1 MSFRALFL
9 KIRFWTRVEHTEAGG
24 CAWDT
29 QSRLAT
35 SPRLRLAAPLLS
47 SQGSGAPHPPGAQSH
62 ARRWEP
68 QATAGGTERPH
79 CGLSKGQSCG
89 RSGTGTPSTRGPPG
103 CVSPRRGPPG
113 PCLEG
118 CLPARLP
125 GSVSG
130 SVLGSRHRGKLPAD
144 LGRQVA
150 ESSPNFYTVQA
161 LWELQVIFHN
171 SRSTKDFGI

>member
-1 MSFRALFL
+1 M
-9 KIRFWTRVEHTEAGG
+9 RVGHAKQGVCG
-24 CAWDT
+24 C
-29 QSRLAT
+29 RLAT
-35 SPRLRLAAPLLS
+35 SPHLRLAAPLSS
-47 SQGSGAPHPPGAQSH
+47 SQGSGASHPPGARSH

-144 LGRQVA
+144 LGCQVA

-161 LWELQVIFHN
+161 LWNYKLSFTIPGPPRTLAFKWTIIFYFFIFMCN
-171 SRSTKDFGI
+171 ID